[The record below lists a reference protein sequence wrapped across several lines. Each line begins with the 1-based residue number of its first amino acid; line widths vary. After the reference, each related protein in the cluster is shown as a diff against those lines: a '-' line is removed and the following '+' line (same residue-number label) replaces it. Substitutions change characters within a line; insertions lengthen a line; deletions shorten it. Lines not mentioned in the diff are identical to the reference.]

1 MFLIVYLFFDFV
13 PDNLRHEHVG
23 DLLLGLL
30 LGDAAGEVLPVLLLV
45 AHRAYAL
52 VEHHCQGG
60 QATALL

>member
-45 AHRAYAL
+45 AHRAYTL
-52 VEHHCQGG
+52 V
-60 QATALL
+60 